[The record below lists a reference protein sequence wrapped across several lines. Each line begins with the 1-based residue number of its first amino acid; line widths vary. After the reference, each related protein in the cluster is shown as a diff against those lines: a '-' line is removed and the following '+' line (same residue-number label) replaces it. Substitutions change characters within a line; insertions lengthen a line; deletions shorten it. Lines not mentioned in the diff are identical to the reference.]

1 MCAGIFTR
9 LVNGHWKALLASV
22 TIYVR
27 LEIEN
32 ISLAEMAQRYK
43 NITCKV
49 VFIFKRSYV

>member
-49 VFIFKRSYV
+49 VFIFKRSYD